1 MINEQKSDQEFNIRK
16 ILGILKNHFVEIV
29 AWGMAGLFISIII
42 SVFFISPKYSA
53 TIDFLVNQKGSGPQ
67 SELTTQQADLQAIN
81 TYKDVL
87 QKPVIL
93 IPVLKIL
100 KKSDNY
106 QDGIGKLQSSI
117 SIQNQ
122 TNSQVIS
129 VTVKDDNPYTA
140 ADIANTVGEVF
151 KSKIKKMMRINN
163 VTIVSRA
170 VPQTTPVSPN
180 KKLNILV
187 GLFLGLII
195 GTIISFCREFFDTT
209 VKNAEFLNDELGL
222 INLGVI
228 YHIKPSRKDY
238 HIVKINEKEN
248 EQLNKRKRV

>member
-1 MINEQKSDQEFNIRK
+1 
-16 ILGILKNHFVEIV
+16 
-29 AWGMAGLFISIII
+29 
-42 SVFFISPKYSA
+42 
-53 TIDFLVNQKGSGPQ
+53 
-67 SELTTQQADLQAIN
+67 LTP
-81 TYKDVL
+81 VL
-87 QKPVIL
+87 Q
-93 IPVLKIL
+93 IL

-106 QDGIGKLQSSI
+106 QNGIGKLQSSI

-151 KSKIKKMMRINN
+151 KSKIKKMMKINN

-187 GLFLGLII
+187 GLFMGLII
-195 GTIISFCREFFDTT
+195 GIFISFCREFFDTT
-209 VKNAEFLNDELGL
+209 VNNVEFLN
-222 INLGVI
+222 
-228 YHIKPSRKDY
+228 
-238 HIVKINEKEN
+238 
-248 EQLNKRKRV
+248 

>member
-1 MINEQKSDQEFNIRK
+1 MINEQKSDQEFNLRK
-16 ILGILKNHFVEIV
+16 ILEIFKNHFIEIV
-29 AWGMAGLFISIII
+29 TWGIAGLIISIII

-53 TIDFLVNQKGSGPQ
+53 TIDLLVNQKGTGPQ

-93 IPVLKIL
+93 MPVLQIL

-106 QDGIGKLQSSI
+106 QSGIGKLQSSI

-140 ADIANTVGEVF
+140 ADIANTVGDVF
-151 KSKIKKMMRINN
+151 KSKIKKMMKINN

-187 GLFLGLII
+187 GLFMGLMI
-195 GTIISFCREFFDTT
+195 GIFISFCREFFDTT
-209 VKNAEFLNDELGL
+209 VKNVEFLNDELGL
-222 INLGVI
+222 INLGII

-238 HIVKINEKEN
+238 RIVKINQKEN
-248 EQLNKRKRV
+248 GQDNRRRV